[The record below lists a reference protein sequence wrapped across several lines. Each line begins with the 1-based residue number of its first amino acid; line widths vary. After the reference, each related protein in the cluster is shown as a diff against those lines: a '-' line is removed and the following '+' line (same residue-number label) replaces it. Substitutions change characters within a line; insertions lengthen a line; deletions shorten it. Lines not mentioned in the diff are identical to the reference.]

1 MAVSTSDPSL
11 LVLFNYYAATGG
23 ERFVELKRPEF
34 KGNEDISRYVS
45 WFRVSPE
52 PAAEKLSFVSWDKP
66 EGKPE
71 VRTFGQGVLST
82 EGSAGI
88 FRAGGAP

>member
-1 MAVSTSDPSL
+1 MAGSTDSSVQ
-11 LVLFNYYAATGG
+11 VLFNYGAAAGG

-52 PAAEKLSFVSWDKP
+52 APAEQLSFVSWDKP
-66 EGKPE
+66 KGKP
-71 VRTFGQGVLST
+71 
-82 EGSAGI
+82 
-88 FRAGGAP
+88 